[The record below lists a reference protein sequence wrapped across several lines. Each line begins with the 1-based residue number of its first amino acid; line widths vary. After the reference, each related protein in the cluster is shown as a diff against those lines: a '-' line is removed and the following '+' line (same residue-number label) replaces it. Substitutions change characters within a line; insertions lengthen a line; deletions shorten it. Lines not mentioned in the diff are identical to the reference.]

1 MNQLIKADIVLRN
14 FAHRGFVSF
23 KGKASELYLGRRQ
36 KQTEIYTLHLRK
48 NKYIVEKKKVFGF
61 NFPLC
66 KANSFYLLNMT
77 FYHSAM
83 HHIIK
88 KQSEDFCF
96 KILTP

>member
-48 NKYIVEKKKVFGF
+48 NKYIVKKKKYSVSIS
-61 NFPLC
+61 L
-66 KANSFYLLNMT
+66 YV
-77 FYHSAM
+77 
-83 HHIIK
+83 
-88 KQSEDFCF
+88 KQTHF
-96 KILTP
+96 TY